1 MEEGF
6 SIGKFVHMA
15 QDIVNQLT
23 QLTQFDELPKE
34 NIIVEQIVM
43 YCHQVLMIW
52 LESSQVKRSQPLL
65 NLLRN

>member
-6 SIGKFVHMA
+6 SIAKFMHMA
-15 QDIVNQLT
+15 QNIVN

-43 YCHQVLMIW
+43 HCHQVLMIW
-52 LESSQVKRSQPLL
+52 FISSQVKRKCQPLL
-65 NLLRN
+65 NLLSD